1 MASLEREPGF
11 EANSSRAVF
20 PPKLYGARRHLTSLS
35 YIIRVGVTSRFLED
49 SSSIHVAVDVLK
61 DEKPLAVI
69 ATLLAVEVLEYHG

>member
-35 YIIRVGVTSRFLED
+35 YIRVGVTSRFLED